1 MIFKRVKTFRPTT
14 QKIFSLPFLLHRIK
28 RKTSFGSDKL
38 ETIPSPPSSACF
50 FFFFGLVWP
59 ESGKINYSHSS
70 KLIKKASGLHKE
82 ARGSS
87 YVAQQIKCSP
97 DSPLARSSGAAGMNP
112 TELSCHPMHCVQ
124 HSPCWC
130 AAPRHPC
137 CQLEM
142 WVEREK
148 ECFFYAFLVRTSH
161 WKVTSC
167 RTSVE
172 VLSSLL
178 LRSRKIC

>member
-1 MIFKRVKTFRPTT
+1 MVPINLK
-14 QKIFSLPFLLHRIK
+14 QFLL
-28 RKTSFGSDKL
+28 L
-38 ETIPSPPSSACF
+38 PPVLA

-130 AAPRHPC
+130 AAPRHPR